1 MRKIVQSH
9 DVPHHRDD
17 FDRFFFLFQINVY
30 PTCFITS
37 CSSYILRFVR
47 FSFCYVYFYKLFN
60 TTKERTFFASLE
72 NILNVKYPCET
83 INYPDEDFVSRRIE
97 KNLSPIQHY
106 LETEIKKR
114 KKIKREKRK
123 VLSFTVHSIYTIRH
137 QIIKYSRLFDARR
150 TTCNHFQTGNAS
162 SDGLQ
167 ATEIFDRYT
176 PNHHHMRVHVRRA
189 AFVSLYN
196 PWY

>member
-1 MRKIVQSH
+1 MNHFFFLNNIFTFLLDFLGQINEKNAKLMRKIVQSH

-97 KNLSPIQHY
+97 KNLSPI
-106 LETEIKKR
+106 
-114 KKIKREKRK
+114 
-123 VLSFTVHSIYTIRH
+123 
-137 QIIKYSRLFDARR
+137 
-150 TTCNHFQTGNAS
+150 
-162 SDGLQ
+162 
-167 ATEIFDRYT
+167 
-176 PNHHHMRVHVRRA
+176 
-189 AFVSLYN
+189 
-196 PWY
+196 